1 MGENKINS
9 TMEEKKEPSYEQL
22 KNWCDQLMMQRNQLA
37 EKLEQVA
44 NVVNKLPWLFKV
56 IENKNSFANE
66 FVTAC
71 VEEITFILTPPAEE
85 DEETKKDIGEEPKK

>member
-9 TMEEKKEPSYEQL
+9 TMEEKKEPSYGQL

-56 IENKNSFANE
+56 IENKDSFAND

-85 DEETKKDIGEEPKK
+85 NEETKKETEEEPKK